1 VRAPTRALVVEDIE
15 SWAFTL
21 ARAARR
27 AGASEVVVCA
37 SPQQVQD
44 ALRIHRFDV
53 AILDIGLDPDDDLNA
68 DGVTVLEMIRKADG
82 GSTRCILVT
91 GWQGGDRMAL
101 QAEVHLEHGIDF
113 AYMKEKYEARTV
125 IAKLSE
131 LLERAP
137 ERRLA
142 QDTPMDNLSAKMDP
156 PFVFD
161 NMLLAA
167 LKPTGGVQTLYS
179 LASRLIG
186 SVTPL
191 IAWRTDKPLET
202 GSDGVCAGVYWSRA
216 LGSAVGVTLAP
227 AAAWSRDDNGSPV
240 PASLAH
246 MLPTGVTPDLI
257 ESVRERN
264 VAGGLWEL
272 PGLERDEF
280 PG

>member
-1 VRAPTRALVVEDIE
+1 MKAPTRALVVEDIE

-44 ALRIHRFDV
+44 ALRVHRFDV

-68 DGVTVLEMIRKADG
+68 DGVAVLELIRKTDG
-82 GSTRCILVT
+82 GSTRCVLVT
-91 GWQGGDRMAL
+91 GWQGGDRLAL
-101 QAEVHLEHGIDF
+101 QSEVHLRHGIDF
-113 AYMKEKYEARTV
+113 AYMKEKYEALTV

-142 QDTPMDNLSAKMDP
+142 QATPMENLSARMDP

-161 NMLLAA
+161 NMLLTA
-167 LKPTGGVQTLYS
+167 LKPVGGMQTLFS
-179 LASRLIG
+179 LASRLVG

-191 IAWRTDKPLET
+191 IALRTDKPMET

-216 LGSAVGVTLAP
+216 LGSAVGVALSP
-227 AAAWSRDDNGSPV
+227 ATPSSRDESGPV

-246 MLPTGVTPDLI
+246 MLPTSVTPDLI

-264 VAGGLWEL
+264 VVGGLWEL
-272 PGLERDEF
+272 PGLERNEF
-280 PG
+280 PE